1 MDTANFTDRNEP
13 CVLVLQMT
21 EVAGPAADEIDR
33 SDRRI
38 RLHKIQLFL
47 NERGLVL
54 RNLALN
60 DPHDGLA
67 RARVASLQ

>member
-1 MDTANFTDRNEP
+1 MYTANFTDRNEP

-21 EVAGPAADEIDR
+21 EVASTAADEVDR

-38 RLHKIQLFL
+38 RLHKVQLFL
-47 NERGLVL
+47 NERGFVL

-60 DPHDGLA
+60 DPHDSLA
-67 RARVASLQ
+67 CARVASLQ